1 MELPLKSLVLTTP
14 VPTVSHR
21 KQVLKTLFNE
31 TKYEYETIA
40 KVVKGLFWRF
50 PRSVAL

>member
-1 MELPLKSLVLTTP
+1 MVVLTTP
-14 VPTVSHR
+14 VSTVSHM
-21 KQVLKTLFNE
+21 KQVLETSFNE

-40 KVVKGLFWRF
+40 KVVKGLVWRF